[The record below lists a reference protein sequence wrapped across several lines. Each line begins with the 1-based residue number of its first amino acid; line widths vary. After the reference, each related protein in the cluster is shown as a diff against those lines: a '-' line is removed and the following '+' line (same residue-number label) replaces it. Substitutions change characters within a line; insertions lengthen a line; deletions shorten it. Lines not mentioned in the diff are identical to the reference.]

1 MQISVSHNNIIVE
14 RTDSDVN
21 GESWFDA
28 MDEQLIL
35 IRNKSVTMYLM
46 RFESYELAFKTSNIL
61 NDMWESMEVE
71 EVILIHDNKIKLLS
85 KKKLKYK
92 GSSRV

>member
-1 MQISVSHNNIIVE
+1 MHISINHNHITVE
-14 RTDSDVN
+14 RTTLDVN

-28 MDEQLIL
+28 VDEQLIL
-35 IRNKSVTMYLM
+35 IRNKSVTMYLR
-46 RFESYELAFKTSNIL
+46 RFESYELAFKASNIL

-85 KKKLKYK
+85 KKKSGKRS
-92 GSSRV
+92 GSRF